1 MSYKSMTNNMVDTI
15 SKLNDDFVSYFI
27 LAVILI
33 IIIIMII
40 YYIYVSRLERSECNY
55 MNQLYPTVNGNIS
68 SISPGDE
75 DYKYNLYDYYI
86 KTAYNACSGG
96 TYKNDFVDICNLK
109 AVLNQGVRCLDF
121 EIYSI
126 DNKPVVSTSTV
137 ADYYVKE
144 TYNYVTFADVMRVIQ
159 NYAFSTSTSPNP
171 TDPILIHLRFKSNN
185 QKMYSN
191 LAEVFKSYDSIML
204 GKEYSYENEGHNIGI
219 DPIVN
224 FMNKVILII
233 DRSNNS
239 FLENK
244 DLLEYVNLTSN
255 SIFMR
260 TYNYYDVKN
269 THDLNELQ
277 NYNKK
282 CMSIVFPDN
291 GIDPPNP
298 SGLLVREGGCQMV
311 AMRYQKVDS
320 LLEENALFFDNCGH
334 AFCLKPENLR
344 YKEVTIPIPTPQ
356 NEALSYAPR
365 VITTVTGQN
374 FGI

>member
-1 MSYKSMTNNMVDTI
+1 
-15 SKLNDDFVSYFI
+15 
-27 LAVILI
+27 
-33 IIIIMII
+33 
-40 YYIYVSRLERSECNY
+40 
-55 MNQLYPTVNGNIS
+55 MNKLYPTVNGNIS
-68 SISPGDE
+68 SISQGDE
-75 DYKYNLYDYYI
+75 DYKYSLYDYYI

-126 DNKPVVSTSTV
+126 DNTPVVSTSTV
-137 ADYYVKE
+137 SDYFIKE
-144 TYNYVTFADVMRVIQ
+144 TYNYVNFSDVMRVIK
-159 NYAFSTSTSPNP
+159 NYAFSTSTSPNS
-171 TDPILIHLRFKSNN
+171 TDPILIHLRCKSNN
-185 QKMYSN
+185 QQMYSK
-191 LAEVFKSYDSIML
+191 LAEIFKSYDSIML

-239 FLENK
+239 FLENE

-282 CMSIVFPDN
+282 GMSIVFPDN

-334 AFCLKPENLR
+334 AFCLKPDNLR